1 MLKDNSQ
8 DIIYGDFPYA
18 LGSNVY
24 IDPLDNKPK
33 FKVQKDFQNKWDMPN
48 HEFWE
53 EFFKEA
59 FRVLKH
65 GGRILAFGIDRQL
78 MLFNYYAVAAGLE
91 TQQSLYWFFIQNF
104 PKAVDLSKQIDK
116 KLDIERDIDTCDLSK
131 EYEGYKY
138 SIAPLKQSLE
148 TIMVFQKPTKTN
160 TLIDDFILFA
170 HGDNTI
176 SPNIWNIDHNRKEAE
191 DEEYYNNFRL
201 GHIMDSSK
209 TLNLNISNSTSLPNE
224 NGRYPS
230 QLFCNTQAAAH
241 LDQQSGN
248 LKSGAMKKGTIR
260 QNELGNTYN
269 KMATY
274 ATLKE
279 INASSGG
286 CSKILHHIDYLDEEI
301 ELLTY
306 CAKVND
312 FERYA
317 GAKDNTHPT
326 LKPIKL
332 NKRIALLLKAPFPQN
347 ICFPFV
353 GSGSEYIG
361 FDQAGYDTSL
371 FTASEINSKY
381 VSIAEKRIKFWH
393 NRDIEKVKQ
402 IRKEV
407 KASIVNEKEPSLF
420 EYIN

>member
-1 MLKDNSQ
+1 MSCNKKIPIHNICALSLLKTLKDNSQ

-160 TLIDDFILFA
+160 SLIDDFMLFSN
-170 HGDNTI
+170 GDNTI

-209 TLNLNISNSTSLPNE
+209 TLNLKLSSST
-224 NGRYPS
+224 
-230 QLFCNTQAAAH
+230 
-241 LDQQSGN
+241 
-248 LKSGAMKKGTIR
+248 
-260 QNELGNTYN
+260 
-269 KMATY
+269 
-274 ATLKE
+274 
-279 INASSGG
+279 
-286 CSKILHHIDYLDEEI
+286 
-301 ELLTY
+301 
-306 CAKVND
+306 
-312 FERYA
+312 
-317 GAKDNTHPT
+317 
-326 LKPIKL
+326 
-332 NKRIALLLKAPFPQN
+332 
-347 ICFPFV
+347 
-353 GSGSEYIG
+353 
-361 FDQAGYDTSL
+361 
-371 FTASEINSKY
+371 
-381 VSIAEKRIKFWH
+381 
-393 NRDIEKVKQ
+393 
-402 IRKEV
+402 
-407 KASIVNEKEPSLF
+407 
-420 EYIN
+420 